1 MQNLRKR
8 STGGKIIYLNFLLL
22 LTFIYTGASLTGWG
36 ITVGKTPSGGRWDEN
51 EITHINVLEL
61 KAIQF
66 GVLTYCKDKN
76 FKHVRIMSGSTTAIS
91 YINKKRG
98 LKSNESNKTAKEIWI
113 SLMENTAWEVY
124 FKYTLFVLQ
133 TLEVQQ
139 NYALSELPK
148 KKYK

>member
-1 MQNLRKR
+1 MAKHQ
-8 STGGKIIYLNFLLL
+8 
-22 LTFIYTGASLTGWG
+22 
-36 ITVGKTPSGGRWDEN
+36 GGRRDKN

-98 LKSNESNKTAKEIWI
+98 LKSNESNKTVKEIWI

-133 TLEVQQ
+133 TLEVQ
-139 NYALSELPK
+139 
-148 KKYK
+148 